1 MRSVGMRSLAVAF
14 PSIVR
19 GNSYFRA
26 CYPDVVAEAE
36 QSALARLW
44 SRSGEQAK
52 NLFQAEMQP
61 YLHDPFR
68 GSVQRRVLGP
78 GESALSLET
87 RAANDALAAAKL
99 SASDIDLAI
108 VASFLPDQIGVGN
121 APRLAEAIG
130 ARCAA
135 WSLETACSGSV
146 VGFETASALV
156 AAGQHENVLVVA
168 SCTYSRFLEGS
179 DSLSW
184 FLGDGAGAFVVS
196 PVKDGFGYLGGTSI
210 HSSDTC
216 GTFSFELHKDGRD
229 EPWVHMVASPK
240 TGRVLAETATRYVRE
255 CCLGAVEK
263 AGVSLSDIALFVFHT
278 PVPWFA
284 RFAARALEVDP
295 ERTICTN
302 RFYANTGPA
311 LMPGNLHYAARKGRL
326 RTGDLVLLQSIG
338 SASSA
343 AAVVMRWNEPALGPD
358 PDGVD

>member
-14 PSIVR
+14 PGIVR

-26 CYPDVVAEAE
+26 HYPDVVAEAE
-36 QSALARLW
+36 KTAIARLW
-44 SRSGEQAK
+44 ARSGTGPR
-52 NLFQAEMQP
+52 NLFEAEMQP
-61 YLHDPFR
+61 YLGDPFR
-68 GSVQRRVLGP
+68 GAVQRRVLGP
-78 GESALSLET
+78 GESALSIET
-87 RAANDALAAAKL
+87 SAANDALAAAKM
-99 SASDIDLAI
+99 SAADVDLLI

-121 APRLAEAIG
+121 APRLAEALG

-135 WSLETACSGSV
+135 WNLETACSGSV
-146 VGFETASALV
+146 VGFKTASGLV

-168 SCTYSRFLEGS
+168 SCTYSRFFEGG
-179 DSLSW
+179 DTLSW

-196 PVKDGFGYLGGTSI
+196 PVKDGYGYLGGAAV

-216 GTFSFELHKDGRD
+216 GTFSFELHKDAHD
-229 EPWVHMVASPK
+229 DPWVHMVASPK
-240 TGRVLAETATRYVRE
+240 TGHVLAETATRYVRE
-255 CCLGAVEK
+255 CCLGAVK
-263 AGVSLSDIALFVFHT
+263 AAGVSLSDIALFVFHT

-295 ERTICTN
+295 ERTVCTN

-326 RTGDLVLLQSIG
+326 RDGDLVLLQSIG